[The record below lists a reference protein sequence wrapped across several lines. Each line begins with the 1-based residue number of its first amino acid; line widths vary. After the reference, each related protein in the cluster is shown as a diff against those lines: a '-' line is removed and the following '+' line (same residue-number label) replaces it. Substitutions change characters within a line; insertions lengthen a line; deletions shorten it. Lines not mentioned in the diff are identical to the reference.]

1 MSFSGTFLRTK
12 VARRILGLFM
22 LSALLPIAAL
32 AIISYHQV
40 TGQLYEQN
48 RHQLRELSRTAG
60 TGILERL
67 DLLSADLQLVALAL
81 DAPSRSLADTLPVA
95 LRVPLESK
103 FRGVVL
109 IGPAGSHD
117 PVFGSVAEAPAP
129 SDDQSAHLATGRS
142 LLANAGSAAR
152 PALFLARAIDP
163 HDVARGLVWGEVDL
177 EHLMHAGTGGTL
189 PTGVSMCVLTDSRS
203 SVYCPASIPPS
214 ALADLRQVVT
224 SPDSARLDWA
234 VNGEDV
240 QASYWS
246 MFLGYQYGAPD
257 WTIVLSRPKADI
269 LGPLMEFKRTFV
281 FVILLAVGFVFLFS
295 NVEIR
300 KNLRP
305 LEELKKGTLRIAE
318 GRFEE
323 PVTVESRDEFEDL
336 AHAFNDMSRS
346 LALQFDTLTAISDID
361 HAVLSAFDKKRTVD
375 TVLGRA
381 REAVGCDSV
390 SMSLFRSVRSPSGS
404 ELRSS
409 RWVEGAGM
417 VAEGALPDSELE
429 ELHAHPGN
437 LILDGDADDRTY
449 LEFGGN
455 LGYEPR
461 RFVVLP
467 MRAEERISG
476 VLVLGYGEGAAAT
489 AAPRLDRRLSDEVRQ
504 GRQLADQ
511 IAVAMSNTK
520 LVEELDELSWGAITA
535 FARAVDAKSAWTA
548 GHSERVTE
556 LALTLGRELRLSEYD
571 LQRLNRGA
579 LLHDIGKIGVPGS
592 VLDKRGRLTEEE
604 FAQMR
609 SHAEI
614 GARILEPIEAFAPSL
629 GIVLHHHE
637 RWDGG
642 GYPHGLCGE
651 EIPYL
656 ARVLSVADV
665 YDALT
670 SDRPYRK
677 GFSPAKTLG
686 VIRSDSATHFDP
698 DLVRVFLEVMNS
710 RGLRPEGIDPRT
722 HRIQERATA

>member
-40 TGQLYEQN
+40 TGQLVEQN
-48 RHQLRELSRTAG
+48 RHQLRGLSRTAG

-81 DAPSRSLADTLPVA
+81 DTPAGSLADTLPAA
-95 LRVPLESK
+95 LRVPLENK

-109 IGPAGSHD
+109 VRPSGSHE
-117 PVFGSVAEAPAP
+117 PVFGSVEEAPAP
-129 SDDQSAHLATGRS
+129 SDDQRAHLATGRP
-142 LLANAGSAAR
+142 LLMNAGSATR
-152 PALFLARAIDP
+152 PALFLARALDP
-163 HDVARGLVWGEVDL
+163 PDVAGGVVWGEVEL

-189 PTGVSMCVLTDSRS
+189 PTGVSMCVVTDGRARI
-203 SVYCPASIPPS
+203 YCPASIPQG
-214 ALADLRQVVT
+214 ALADLRHVIT

-234 VNGEDV
+234 SNGEEV

-246 MFLGYQYGAPD
+246 MFLGYQYGAPA
-257 WTIVLSRPKADI
+257 WTIILSRREADI

-281 FVILLAVGFVFLFS
+281 FVLLLAVGFVFLFS

-300 KNLRP
+300 KNLTP

-318 GRFEE
+318 GRFKE

-361 HAVLSAFDKKRTVD
+361 NAVLSAWDKKRTVD

-390 SMSLFRSVRSPSGS
+390 SMSLFRSVRSPGGS

-429 ELHAHPGN
+429 ELHAHPDS
-437 LILDGDADDRTY
+437 LVLDGDADERTY
-449 LEFGGN
+449 LGFGGT

-476 VLVLGYGEGAAAT
+476 VLVLGYGHGSAAT
-489 AAPRLDRRLSDEVRQ
+489 TDPRLDRRLADDVRQ

-520 LVEELDELSWGAITA
+520 LLEELDELSWGAITA
-535 FARAVDAKSAWTA
+535 LARAVDAKSAWTA

-556 LALTLGRELRLSEYD
+556 LALALGRELRLSEHD

-579 LLHDIGKIGVPGS
+579 LLHDIGKIGVPAA
-592 VLDKRGRLTEEE
+592 VLDKKGRLSDEEY
-604 FAQMR
+604 ALMR
-609 SHAEI
+609 SHTEI
-614 GARILEPIEAFAPSL
+614 GARILEPIGAFAPSL

-637 RWDGG
+637 RWDGS

-686 VIRSDSATHFDP
+686 VILRDAATHFDP
-698 DLVRVFLEVMNS
+698 DVVRVFLTVMED
-710 RGLRPEGIDPRT
+710 RGLLPEEVDPRI
-722 HRIQERATA
+722 HRIRERATA